1 MLSHDFETLYLKFRA
16 NFYKRI
22 VARMGTRKGSL
33 SATELFCVEVILL
46 LGNPTISEFAS
57 YLNISLPNANYKIN
71 SLIEKDYVQ
80 KINSADD
87 KREYRL
93 ASTSKYE
100 NYRDFNKDFNRY
112 LMKRVYEVFTLEEQQ
127 QMSDALQR
135 LIKIMDEQPSEE
147 MSPND

>member
-1 MLSHDFETLYLKFRA
+1 
-16 NFYKRI
+16 
-22 VARMGTRKGSL
+22 MGTRKGSL

-80 KINSADD
+80 KINSVDD

>member
-1 MLSHDFETLYLKFRA
+1 MLGNDFETLYLKFRA
-16 NFYKRI
+16 NFYKRM
-22 VARMGTRKGSL
+22 VAKIGTRKGSL

-100 NYRDFNKDFNRY
+100 NYRDFNKDFNKH
-112 LMKRVYEVFTLEEQQ
+112 LMKRVYEIFTPEEQR
-127 QMSDALQR
+127 QMSQVIQR
-135 LIKIMDEQPSEE
+135 LIKIMDEQLAEE
-147 MSPND
+147 TSYDD